1 MNRRN
6 PGYGTIL
13 GILFLGI
20 LIVSLFVKAM
30 YSFDDSPYFTR
41 NNLVDYFFLGMH
53 LLIIVLIY
61 RYRDY
66 IQIYFSLSLF
76 SFLFFYFTIVFNI
89 LSPVI
94 PFSDMGGVYDGALDI
109 TSLDFNAL
117 FSEPYFQVFPGN
129 IKLSL
134 FWGFVLLPLPKSIFS
149 LRAINAILLYMISV
163 LCLKIAKSY
172 GLKYYNL
179 SFVMMTFFGSWIMYT
194 SVVYYEG
201 PLIFLSMLAL
211 YMYKCKDKLVLSA
224 LILGLAAY
232 FRMLAAVFVV
242 AILCDY
248 LLNSEISKE
257 RKMTDALKAVICY
270 IVVSFVPTKIV
281 WLLFIR
287 GRFEEYPIWNQ
298 FYIGF
303 NEAKFGFMDQDF
315 SYSRN
320 LRDILQ
326 RIIDYG
332 PLRTIRIIIKKTFW
346 LWTQGTFQAQ
356 RYVFGEDALT
366 ENEKFYYHSLLTNHL
381 LNDNQKLRCLINSF
395 LRAQYLSIFFVTSY
409 ALLTTRRRK
418 EFTVFINVLLFTFLG
433 MLIYEL
439 KSRYILHV
447 IPIMSLFFAEGIER
461 LERQRFL
468 QRFWQRLCIS
478 SNS

>member
-1 MNRRN
+1 MLGNMYRRK
-6 PGYGTIL
+6 PGYGTVL
-13 GILFLGI
+13 GILFLGM
-20 LIVSLFVKAM
+20 LLVSLFVKAM
-30 YSFDDSPYFTR
+30 YSFNDSPYFTR
-41 NNLVDYFFLGMH
+41 NNLMDYFFLGMH
-53 LLIIVLIY
+53 FLIIAMMYKY
-61 RYRDY
+61 RGY
-66 IQIYFSLSLF
+66 IQSYFSLRVF
-76 SFLFFYFTIVFNI
+76 SFLFFYFAIVFNI

-94 PFSDMGGVYDGALDI
+94 PFSDMGKVYDGALDI
-109 TSLDFNAL
+109 ASLDLNAL
-117 FSEPYFQVFPGN
+117 FSESYFQVFPGN

-134 FWGFVLLPLPKSIFS
+134 FWGVVLLLLPKTVFS
-149 LRAINAILLYMISV
+149 LRLVNAILLYMVSV
-163 LCLKIAKSY
+163 LCLKIAKAY

-201 PLIFLSMLAL
+201 PLIFLSMFAL
-211 YMYKCKDKLVLSA
+211 YMYKCKDKLLLSA
-224 LILGLAAY
+224 LILGIAAY
-232 FRMLAAVFVV
+232 FRMLAVVFVV

-248 LLNSEISKE
+248 LLNSKNSKE
-257 RKMTDALKAVICY
+257 RKTADALKAVICY
-270 IVVSFVPTKIV
+270 IVVSFVPTKII

-298 FYIGF
+298 FYIGL
-303 NEAKFGFMDQDF
+303 NEAEFGFMDQDF

-320 LRDILQ
+320 PGDILQ

-356 RYVFGEDALT
+356 RYVFGEDALI

-381 LNDNQKLRCLINSF
+381 LNDNQKLRCVINSF
-395 LRAQYLSIFFVTSY
+395 LRAQYLSILFVTSY

-418 EFTVFINVLLFTFLG
+418 EFTVFINVLVFTFLG

-439 KSRYILHV
+439 KSRYILHI
-447 IPIMSLFFAEGIER
+447 IPIMSLFFAEGVER
-461 LERQRFL
+461 LEQ
-468 QRFWQRLCIS
+468 QIWKK
-478 SNS
+478 